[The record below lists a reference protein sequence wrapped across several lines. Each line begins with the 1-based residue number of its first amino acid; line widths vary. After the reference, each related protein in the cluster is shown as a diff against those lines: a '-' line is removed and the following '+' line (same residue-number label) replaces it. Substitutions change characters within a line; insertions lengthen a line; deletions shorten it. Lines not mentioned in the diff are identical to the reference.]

1 LLYCYFNGYPVCFV
15 RRYLG
20 EDEVEDKLTR
30 QEKILQKL
38 QSEAVKRK
46 QLRENRISD
55 GNDKAVHDNEDD
67 EDASPAKRFATP
79 VKSPDVKQSRG
90 EEDGKLVNNAQSEK
104 SLKRKKAVR
113 QEADQPIISSHDA
126 SMNDVT
132 GPEETGV
139 DAEEKGVGA
148 ETNKSEN
155 DTAALDDD
163 NHAMDTEGFTIIR
176 SIKDTQKQ
184 KVWQLS

>member
-1 LLYCYFNGYPVCFV
+1 M

-38 QSEAVKRK
+38 QSEAIKRK
-46 QLRENRISD
+46 QLRENRIND
-55 GNDKAVHDNEDD
+55 ENDKVAHDNEDD
-67 EDASPAKRFATP
+67 KDASPAKRFAAP
-79 VKSPDVKQSRG
+79 VKSPDVKQSR
-90 EEDGKLVNNAQSEK
+90 EEENEKLVNNVQSEK

-113 QEADQPIISSHDA
+113 LEDDQPIISSHDA
-126 SMNDVT
+126 SRNDVT
-132 GPEETGV
+132 GLEETDV
-139 DAEEKGVGA
+139 VA
-148 ETNKSEN
+148 ETNKLEN
-155 DTAALDDD
+155 DTAAVDND

-184 KVWQLS
+184 KVCQFSCHSS